1 VKGAGS
7 AAVGSASTRTAA
19 TLELEG
25 SGSLRGINPAE
36 KLPSLR
42 FQKEGDKMKPA
53 TILVVEDESI
63 VAGDLQNRLIN
74 MGYSVPTT
82 SPSGE
87 DALRKAKLLAPDLV
101 LMDIRL
107 KGEMDGVEAAE
118 QMRDL
123 FDVPCIYLT
132 AYTDDDTLRRA
143 KITEPYGYIV
153 KPFDERELHTA
164 IEMALYR
171 HKTEQK
177 LKEKEQWLSAIVPNL
192 QDAVIVTSGKGVV
205 VSMNPAAEILT
216 GWSQAD
222 ADGKDVKTVFNV
234 SSIGSDSHVENPA
247 SEILADP
254 ASAKVEKRLCL
265 ITKGGGSVSVDC
277 RAVAVHGEKTNLK
290 GIAVIFRRSEESK

>member
-1 VKGAGS
+1 
-7 AAVGSASTRTAA
+7 
-19 TLELEG
+19 
-25 SGSLRGINPAE
+25 
-36 KLPSLR
+36 
-42 FQKEGDKMKPA
+42 MKAA

-63 VAGDLQNRLIN
+63 VASDLQNRLIN

-153 KPFDERELHTA
+153 KPFEERELHTA

-177 LKEKEQWLSAIVPNL
+177 LKEKEQWLRAIVPNL

-205 VSMNPAAEILT
+205 VSMNPAAELLT

-222 ADGKDVKTVFNV
+222 ADGKDVKAVFNV
-234 SSIGSDSHVENPA
+234 SSIGSDSQVESPA
-247 SEILADP
+247 TEILAH
-254 ASAKVEKRLCL
+254 AVSAKVEKRLCL
-265 ITKGGGSVSVDC
+265 MTKGGGSVSVDC
-277 RAVAVHGEKTNLK
+277 RAVPVHGDKANLK
-290 GIAVIFRRSEESK
+290 GIALIFRQSEECK